1 MAASPTSLSE
11 SVKATVDGVV
21 LLPNLLA
28 MIVTLSPSHTPTQ
41 LYVVPRSIPIHT
53 SWDEVAM
60 DEGGRRQ
67 DAGEVDVV
75 LALLCMVSESRPIL
89 AQTHGSYHCPALDRP
104 KEDLLFFFVVSR
116 IG

>member
-60 DEGGRRQ
+60 GGRRQ

-75 LALLCMVSESRPIL
+75 LALLVLLCMVPESRPIS
-89 AQTHGSYHCPALDRP
+89 A
-104 KEDLLFFFVVSR
+104 
-116 IG
+116 